1 MLLERSNHTTQC
13 FSGRT
18 RQAPKRL
25 QSFTCQF
32 YLPAGDGHTSTPAV
46 HWQLGRWG
54 RVNGEGRV
62 GESQLRKPDCIYT
75 VKSMGCLIPT
85 ALDMRQVQEKGL
97 MANVQGKKRQWK
109 KFQAQLRNQ
118 GKEQSRWLQWG
129 TGDDDEST
137 KHAKGS

>member
-1 MLLERSNHTTQC
+1 M
-13 FSGRT
+13 
-18 RQAPKRL
+18 
-25 QSFTCQF
+25 
-32 YLPAGDGHTSTPAV
+32 
-46 HWQLGRWG
+46 
-54 RVNGEGRV
+54 NGEGRV